1 MIITKTIELQ
11 TKGHGDILDLTPRLA
26 EILAQSKLKDGIVT
40 IFVTGS
46 TAGVTTIE
54 FEPNLVADFNEMFQK
69 LAPEGV
75 PYHHDNT
82 WGDRNGYAHVR
93 ASLLGASIVIPF
105 SDGKLALGTWQQVV
119 LVDFDERPRQRK
131 VIVQLMGESSTK

>member
-1 MIITKTIELQ
+1 MIITEIIKIQ
-11 TKGHGDILDLTPRLA
+11 TKGLGDTLDLTPQVA
-26 EILAQSKLKDGIVT
+26 EVIAQSKLKDGIVT
-40 IFVTGS
+40 VFVTGS
-46 TAGVTTIE
+46 TAGITTIE

-93 ASLLGASIVIPF
+93 ASLLGASLVIPF
-105 SDGKLALGTWQQVV
+105 SDGKLTLGTWQQVV
-119 LVDFDERPRQRK
+119 MVDFDERPRQRK
-131 VIVQLMGESSTK
+131 VLTQVMGE

>member
-1 MIITKTIELQ
+1 MINTETFDLQ
-11 TKGHGDILDLTPRLA
+11 TKGHGDSLDLTPQVA
-26 EILAQSKLKDGIVT
+26 EIVTRSEVKDGIVT
-40 IFVTGS
+40 VFVTGS
-46 TAGVTTIE
+46 TAGITTIE
-54 FEPNLVADFNEMFQK
+54 YEPNLVADFNEMFQK

-93 ASLLGASIVIPF
+93 ASLLGPSLVVPF
-105 SDGKLALGTWQQVV
+105 TDGQMALGEWQQVV

-131 VIVQLMGESSTK
+131 VVVQVMGE